1 MEIQIAVAKTNKF
14 SSDESGDTLEVT
26 ERPMGGVSVVL
37 ADAKSSGRSS
47 KAVSSMVVHQVIGLI
62 AEGVRDGAAA
72 RAASDYLYTQRRGET
87 SAYLSILSADL
98 QTGTIVITRN
108 NPAPVYIARWD
119 RIDKI
124 SGECSEIGS
133 SRDIKPAVS
142 EIPLEAETTVILYTD
157 GVENAGIQFG
167 QKLNIPLMLENL
179 LEDALNSSQ
188 EIADFLLL
196 KAIQSDHNRPSDDMS
211 VIVLRILSQEN
222 DNIRRMTVRLP
233 VNGNRDSSF
242 IAQ

>member
-14 SSDESGDTLEVT
+14 SSEESGDTLEVI

-37 ADAKSSGRSS
+37 ADARSSGRNA
-47 KAVSSMVVHQVIGLI
+47 KAISSMVVHQVISLI

-72 RAASDYLYTQRRGET
+72 RAASDYLFTQRGGET
-87 SAYLSILSADL
+87 SAYLSVLSADL

-108 NPAPVYIARWD
+108 NPTPVYIARWD

-124 SGECSEIGS
+124 SGECSAIGT

-142 EIPLEAETTVILYTD
+142 EIPLEVETTVILYTD
-157 GVENAGIQFG
+157 GVENAGAQHSH
-167 QKLNIPLMLENL
+167 KLDIPLMVENL
-179 LEDALNSSQ
+179 LEDDLASSQ
-188 EIADFLLL
+188 EMADFLLQN
-196 KAIQSDHNRPSDDMS
+196 AIQIDHNRPSDDMS

-222 DNIRRMTVRLP
+222 DQIRRMTVRLP
-233 VNGNRDSSF
+233 VN
-242 IAQ
+242 QYPVE

>member
-14 SSDESGDTLEVT
+14 SSDESGDTLEVI

-37 ADAKSSGRSS
+37 ADAKSSGRSA

-72 RAASDYLYTQRRGET
+72 RAASDFLYTQRSGET

-108 NPAPVYIARWD
+108 NPTPVYIARWD

-124 SGECSEIGS
+124 SGECSEIGT

-142 EIPLEAETTVILYTD
+142 EIPLEPETTIVLYTD
-157 GVENAGIQFG
+157 GVENAGKQYS
-167 QKLNIPLMLENL
+167 QELNFPLMLESL
-179 LEDALNSSQ
+179 LEDTLITSQ

-196 KAIQSDHNRPSDDMS
+196 KAIQTDHNRPSDDMS
-211 VIVLRILSQEN
+211 VIVLRTLSHGN
-222 DNIRRMTVRLP
+222 DQIRRMTVRLP
-233 VNGNRDSSF
+233 VTQHP
-242 IAQ
+242 AP

>member
-14 SSDESGDTLEVT
+14 SSEESGDTLEVI

-37 ADAKSSGRSS
+37 ADAKSSGRDA
-47 KAVSSMVVHQVIGLI
+47 KAISSMVVHQVIGLI

-72 RAASDYLYTQRRGET
+72 RAASDYLYTQRSGAT
-87 SAYLSILSADL
+87 SAYLSVLSADL

-108 NPAPVYIARWD
+108 NPTPVYIARCD

-124 SGECSEIGS
+124 SGECSEIGT

-142 EIPLEAETTVILYTD
+142 EIPLEAETTVVLYTD
-157 GVENAGIQFG
+157 GVENAGTQFS
-167 QKLNIPLMLENL
+167 QKLDFPLMIENL
-179 LEDALNSSQ
+179 LEDDLIPSQ

-196 KAIQSDHNRPSDDMS
+196 KAIQIDHNRPSDDMS
-211 VIVLRILSQEN
+211 VVVLRILSQGN
-222 DNIRRMTVRLP
+222 DQIRRMTVRLP
-233 VNGNRDSSF
+233 VNQHP
-242 IAQ
+242 AQ

>member
-14 SSDESGDTLEVT
+14 SSDESGDTLEVI

-37 ADAKSSGRSS
+37 ADAKSSGRSA

-72 RAASDYLYTQRRGET
+72 RAASDFLFTQRNGGT

-98 QTGTIVITRN
+98 QTSTIVITRN
-108 NPAPVYIARWD
+108 NPTPVYITRCD

-124 SGECSEIGS
+124 SGDCSEIGS

-142 EIPLEAETTVILYTD
+142 EIPLESEMTIILYTD
-157 GVENAGIQFG
+157 GVENAGRQYS
-167 QKLNIPLMLENL
+167 QKLNIPLMIENL
-179 LEDALNSSQ
+179 LEDALISTQ

-196 KAIQSDHNRPSDDMS
+196 KAMQIDHNRPSDDMS
-211 VIVLRILSQEN
+211 VIVLRTLSQEN
-222 DNIRRMTVRLP
+222 DHIRRMTVRLP
-233 VNGNRDSSF
+233 VNQYPANC
-242 IAQ
+242 